1 MKILVAG
8 ASGVI
13 GRVLIPMLVQKGHE
27 VIGLIRNPEHAES
40 LMKAGASFVLA
51 DVYDRKN
58 LFSVLAETSP
68 EIVIHQLTSLQAM
81 DPSANARIRVEGTRN
96 LVDASLAAGVRRMIS
111 QSITMTYA
119 PGEGPATEDCPLDFE
134 ALEPQLT
141 SVNGVHALEKTTA
154 EMLEY
159 VILRY
164 GVLYGEGTWYDSNGF
179 FAEQVR
185 LGNLPANDGVT
196 SFVHTED
203 AAFAAV
209 LALEWPTGT
218 YNIVDSDPA
227 AGTEWVPVYAKS
239 LNAPEPKR
247 MPGSM
252 RGERGALNAKALRN
266 GWSPRFASWRE
277 GFPKTLH

>member
-8 ASGVI
+8 ANGVI
-13 GRVLIPMLVQKGHE
+13 GRILIPMLVQKGYE
-27 VIGLIRNPEHAES
+27 VIGLIRNPEHAENIE
-40 LMKAGASFVLA
+40 KAGASFVQA

-58 LFSVLAETSP
+58 LFRVLAETSP
-68 EIVIHQLTSLQAM
+68 EVVIHQLTSLQTL
-81 DPSANARIRVEGTRN
+81 DVSANVRVRVEGTRN
-96 LVDASLAAGVRRMIS
+96 LVDASLAAGVRRMIA

-134 ALEPQLT
+134 AQEPQLS
-141 SVNGVHALEKTTA
+141 SVHGVHALETTTA
-154 EMLEY
+154 EMPEH

-164 GVLYGEGTWYDSNGF
+164 GVLYGEGTWYGSNGL

-185 LGNLPANDGVT
+185 MGNLPATDGVT

-203 AAFAAV
+203 AAGAAV

-227 AGTEWVPVYAKS
+227 AGTEWVPVYAQA
-239 LNAPEPKR
+239 LYAPEPKTT
-247 MPGSM
+247 PGSV
-252 RGERGALNAKALRN
+252 RGERGANNAKALRN

-277 GFPKTLH
+277 GFPQTLH

>member
-8 ASGVI
+8 ANGVI
-13 GRVLIPMLVQKGHE
+13 GRILIPMLVQKGHE
-27 VIGLIRNPEHAES
+27 VIGLIRNPEHAENIE
-40 LMKAGASFVLA
+40 KAGASFVLA

-58 LFSVLAETSP
+58 LFRVLAETSP
-68 EIVIHQLTSLQAM
+68 EVVIHQLTSLQTL
-81 DPSANARIRVEGTRN
+81 DVSANVRVRVEGTRN
-96 LVDASLAAGVRRMIS
+96 LVDASLAAGVRRMIA

-134 ALEPQLT
+134 ASEPQLT
-141 SVNGVHALEKTTA
+141 SVHGVHALETTTA
-154 EMLEY
+154 EMPEH

-164 GVLYGEGTWYDSNGF
+164 GVLYGEGTWYGSNGL

-185 LGNLPANDGVT
+185 MGNLPATDGVT

-203 AAFAAV
+203 AAVAAV

-227 AGTEWVPVYAKS
+227 AGTEWVPVYAKA
-239 LNAPEPKR
+239 LYAPEPKTI
-247 MPGSM
+247 PGSV
-252 RGERGALNAKALRN
+252 RGERGALNEKAIRN

-277 GFPKTLH
+277 GFPQTLH